1 MSAILY
7 GNLSIEIAGD
17 RGARIERIARRP
29 AAAQLLSPRDPEPL
43 PKPPILGREQE
54 LADALAA
61 IRAGRAIG
69 FHAACGYGKTI
80 LLRHI
85 AATSSRQHGAPQC
98 IYVRAD
104 QDRFWDLLQQ
114 VVTTLF
120 RSDRP
125 VKPTPDECASLLG
138 QVSAIVAIDDVTAGP
153 DQVGRLLEILRG
165 CSVVITSTRPVLG
178 QLGSSQDLAGL
189 PADTALAVL
198 ADHLGRPLTS
208 QEVPDARRLAAAV
221 DGQPLHLIQAAA
233 LVREDGHSIGS
244 LARQAEHDPDVLD
257 RLSIS
262 ALADYERRTL
272 AALALAAGALL
283 PVTVVAVLGQ
293 LSYLGEG
300 LESLH
305 RRGLAQQHHDR
316 FGLPV
321 CQARSYRLMLLA
333 DIHLAA
339 SARELAGWLM
349 AADPSAVESQA
360 AAEAALSLTEY
371 AAERGEWASVAQLAR
386 AAEAVL
392 FTAGRW
398 EAWHHALSH
407 GLNAARAT
415 GDHEADAYFSHQLG
429 SFAFAQDHLD
439 DAASLLRHALAL
451 REQIGDRDG
460 ADLSRHNLRL
470 LAPPPAA
477 QLPRP
482 GRRAG
487 VARAL
492 AGGFGAL
499 ALAIATIAVAS
510 ALRGGP
516 GHQVTETGSSASAG
530 TTASP
535 TQGPSSGASPGQ
547 GATGGA
553 GTNSGSGP
561 AQGTSSSPSSGSGS
575 GSGTATTPVSPVT
588 VPDVTGQTESAAETA
603 LKNAGLGA
611 SPSDTTTCG
620 STPGGDVVRQNP
632 GGGTSAQPGSV
643 VAIVVC
649 SATATP
655 VTVPNVVG
663 STLANAEAALK
674 SAGLAASPDPTT
686 CTSTGPLDVAS
697 QDPAGGT
704 TAQPGAT
711 VSLTC
716 ATPVA

>member
-7 GNLSIEIAGD
+7 GNLSIEIVGD
-17 RGARIERIARRP
+17 RGARIERISRRP
-29 AAAQLLSPRDPEPL
+29 PAAQLLRPRRPEPL

-85 AATSSRQHGAPQC
+85 AATASRHRGAPPC
-98 IYVRAD
+98 VYVRAD

-114 VVTTLF
+114 LVATLF

-125 VKPTPDECASLLG
+125 VKPTPEECASLLG
-138 QVSAIVAIDDVTAGP
+138 QVSAVVAIDDVTAGP

-189 PADTALAVL
+189 PADTALAVF

-262 ALADYERRTL
+262 ALADMSGGRWRPWRWPRARCSRPAWSPCSASSPTS
-272 AALALAAGALL
+272 ARAWSRCTGGAWRE
-283 PVTVVAVLGQ
+283 Q
-293 LSYLGEG
+293 
-300 LESLH
+300 
-305 RRGLAQQHHDR
+305 RHDR

-321 CQARSYRLMLLA
+321 CKTRSYRQMLLA

-439 DAASLLRHALAL
+439 DAARLLRHALAL

-460 ADLSRHNLRL
+460 AALSRHNLRL

-482 GRRAG
+482 G
-487 VARAL
+487 
-492 AGGFGAL
+492 
-499 ALAIATIAVAS
+499 
-510 ALRGGP
+510 GGP
-516 GHQVTETGSSASAG
+516 G
-530 TTASP
+530 SP
-535 TQGPSSGASPGQ
+535 TPW
-547 GATGGA
+547 
-553 GTNSGSGP
+553 P
-561 AQGTSSSPSSGSGS
+561 A
-575 GSGTATTPVSPVT
+575 
-588 VPDVTGQTESAAETA
+588 
-603 LKNAGLGA
+603 
-611 SPSDTTTCG
+611 
-620 STPGGDVVRQNP
+620 
-632 GGGTSAQPGSV
+632 GSV
-643 VAIVVC
+643 PWPWPSPRSRSRPRC
-649 SATATP
+649 
-655 VTVPNVVG
+655 G
-663 STLANAEAALK
+663 
-674 SAGLAASPDPTT
+674 AGLAIRSPTPARPHRRARPPARPQARAPARAQARARPAVPERTQARARPRT
-686 CTSTGPLDVAS
+686 RAPARARVPA
-697 QDPAGGT
+697 QDR
-704 TAQPGAT
+704 AQERPRSAR
-711 VSLTC
+711 
-716 ATPVA
+716 

>member
-29 AAAQLLSPRDPEPL
+29 AAAQLLSPRLPEPL

-61 IRAGRAIG
+61 IRAGHAIG
-69 FHAACGYGKTI
+69 FHATCGYGKTI

-85 AATSSRQHGAPQC
+85 AATASRQHGAPQC
-98 IYVRAD
+98 VYVRAD

-138 QVSAIVAIDDVTAGP
+138 QVSAIVVIDDVTAGP

-189 PADTALAVL
+189 PADTALALL

-208 QEVPDARRLAAAV
+208 QEVPAARRLAAAV
-221 DGQPLHLIQAAA
+221 GGQPLHLIQAAA

-262 ALADYERRTL
+262 ALAEHERRAL

-283 PVTVVAVLGQ
+283 PASVVAVLGQ

-305 RRGLAQQHHDR
+305 RRGLAQQRHDR

-321 CQARSYRLMLLA
+321 CKTRSYRQMLLA

-339 SARELAGWLM
+339 SARELTSWLM
-349 AADPSAVESQA
+349 LAHPSAVESQA

-439 DAASLLRHALAL
+439 DAARLLRHALAL

-460 ADLSRHNLRL
+460 AALSRHNLRL
-470 LAPPPAA
+470 LEPPPAA
-477 QLPRP
+477 TAAPARQAGQGRPRP
-482 GRRAG
+482 GRR
-487 VARAL
+487 VRCP
-492 AGGFGAL
+492 
-499 ALAIATIAVAS
+499 
-510 ALRGGP
+510 GP
-516 GHQVTETGSSASAG
+516 GHRTRSRSRPRCGADLAIRSPRPARPHQRARPPARPRARAPARAQARARPAMPERTQARARPRARAPARARVRAQDRAQERPRSA
-530 TTASP
+530 
-535 TQGPSSGASPGQ
+535 
-547 GATGGA
+547 
-553 GTNSGSGP
+553 
-561 AQGTSSSPSSGSGS
+561 
-575 GSGTATTPVSPVT
+575 
-588 VPDVTGQTESAAETA
+588 
-603 LKNAGLGA
+603 
-611 SPSDTTTCG
+611 
-620 STPGGDVVRQNP
+620 R
-632 GGGTSAQPGSV
+632 
-643 VAIVVC
+643 
-649 SATATP
+649 
-655 VTVPNVVG
+655 
-663 STLANAEAALK
+663 
-674 SAGLAASPDPTT
+674 
-686 CTSTGPLDVAS
+686 
-697 QDPAGGT
+697 
-704 TAQPGAT
+704 
-711 VSLTC
+711 
-716 ATPVA
+716 